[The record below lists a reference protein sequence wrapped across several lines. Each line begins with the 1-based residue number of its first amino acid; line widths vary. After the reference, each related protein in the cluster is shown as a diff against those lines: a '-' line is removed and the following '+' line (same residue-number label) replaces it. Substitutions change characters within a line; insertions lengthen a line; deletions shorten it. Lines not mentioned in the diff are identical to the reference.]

1 MNMEELKQWALENRK
16 GLVVGLIAGFVLSR
30 LIK

>member
-1 MNMEELKQWALENRK
+1 MEELKQWALENRK